1 MKRLLVLVAMVLAA
15 AAPATASGQRPT
27 LGELEAEVMCPTCK
41 TLLEVSE
48 APVADRMRV
57 FIRSRIAAGDT
68 KSEIKAKLVTQFGEA
83 VLASPPKRGLNLI
96 VWLAPMATLIG
107 GCLVLA
113 WLVQRSSRRRADAED
128 AVVLDAETEA
138 EVALALAEA
147 ER

>member
-1 MKRLLVLVAMVLAA
+1 MKRLLVMAAMVLAA
-15 AAPATASGQRPT
+15 AAPATASEQRPT

-57 FIRSRIAAGDT
+57 FIRNRIAAGDT
-68 KSEIKAKLVTQFGEA
+68 KSGIKEKLVTQFGEA

-113 WLVQRSSRRRADAED
+113 RFGQSSSRRRDDPED
-128 AVVLDAETEA
+128 AVDLDAETEA
-138 EVALALAEA
+138 AIALALAEA

>member
-1 MKRLLVLVAMVLAA
+1 MRRVLLIVVAALVV
-15 AAPATASGQRPT
+15 AAPASASEQRPT

-68 KSEIKAKLVTQFGEA
+68 KSEIKGQLVAQFGEA
-83 VLASPPKRGLNLI
+83 VLAAPPKHGLNLMA
-96 VWLAPMATLIG
+96 WLAPMAALVG

-113 WLVQRSSRRRADAED
+113 WLGQRASRAPAEPGPVD
-128 AVVLDAETEA
+128 LDAETEA
-138 EVALALAEA
+138 AVARALTEG